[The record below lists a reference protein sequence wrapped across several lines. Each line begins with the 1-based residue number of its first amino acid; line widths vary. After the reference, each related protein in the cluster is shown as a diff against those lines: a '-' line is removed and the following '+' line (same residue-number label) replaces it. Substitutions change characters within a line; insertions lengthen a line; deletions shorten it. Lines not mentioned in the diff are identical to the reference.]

1 MSQPVFKDGLGYEG
15 KVTLTLKSNNRVL
28 KSQVYKNRG
37 TARLFKFLGH
47 CLIND
52 YAGAKNYLPTKILLL
67 HNSGSAP
74 ESKFAADSKVL
85 NQRSSWQGLSQQPTL
100 ISESDTEQ
108 VRVIY
113 SFEVPRTARTGTF
126 NQVALYSAGVQ
137 DHEITHF
144 SAYYFLEDGDGNFDN
159 QNVNDWTATTVLLI
173 EWELILS
180 NKNSE
185 ANNSNNNSTN
195 NEEGES

>member
-1 MSQPVFKDGLGYEG
+1 MSQPMFKDGLGYEG

-52 YAGAKNYLPTKILLL
+52 YVGAKEYLPTKILLL
-67 HNSGSAP
+67 HNNSTTPQSNYS
-74 ESKFAADSKVL
+74 EDVE
-85 NQRSSWQGLSQQPTL
+85 QRSSWQGLSQQPTL
-100 ISESDTEQ
+100 ISESENEQ
-108 VRVIY
+108 VRVVY
-113 SFEVPRTARTGTF
+113 SFEVPRTAITGTF
-126 NQVALYSAGVQ
+126 NQVALYGTGVK

-144 SAYYFLEDGDGNFDN
+144 SAYYYLTDGNGNFDN
-159 QNVNDWTATTVLLI
+159 QNVNDWSATTVLLI

-180 NKNSE
+180 NKNVISNDE
-185 ANNSNNNSTN
+185 NNNESNETN
-195 NEEGES
+195 QEEES